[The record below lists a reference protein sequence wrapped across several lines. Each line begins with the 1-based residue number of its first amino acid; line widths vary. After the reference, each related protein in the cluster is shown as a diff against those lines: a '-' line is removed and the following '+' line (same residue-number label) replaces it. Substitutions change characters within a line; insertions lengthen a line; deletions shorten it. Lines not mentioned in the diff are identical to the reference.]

1 MSEQIPID
9 RQDIYFRYILSPEPP
24 PSPATHLPLSLSLSP
39 PHPHSSKEGAVIY
52 KVVSVIKCHSFKTSH
67 YI

>member
-1 MSEQIPID
+1 MSEQILID
-9 RQDIYFRYILSPEPP
+9 RQEIYFRYILSPELP
-24 PSPATHLPLSLSLSP
+24 PSPATHLPLSLSPL
-39 PHPHSSKEGAVIY
+39 HLHSSKEGAVIY